1 MNRKFGKIENGK
13 LVFAPS
19 VIIDGEKQIITTDA
33 SVYLQYGYKEIIREP
48 YPQGEIVYKEHY
60 VESDTTITISWVENL
75 EATRQSVL
83 GKIAE
88 YDTSDA
94 VNSFTLGNVETWLN
108 RNDRVCLM
116 HSLEV
121 SQLKGETTYGLCVE
135 GVGVATLPILTIKGM
150 LDDIEFYAIQCYKRT
165 FEHKGAVN
173 ALTTCTELVNYDYT
187 QGYPAKLHFDI
198 DKNTNN

>member
-1 MNRKFGKIENGK
+1 MNTRFGKIENGK

-19 VIIDGEKQIITTDA
+19 VITDGDKQIISNDA
-33 SVYLQYGYKEIIREP
+33 SVYLRYGYKQILREP
-48 YPQGEIVYKEHY
+48 YPQSEIAYAKHY
-60 VESDTTITISWVENL
+60 VENDTTITISWVEDL

-108 RNDRVCLM
+108 RDDRVCLM

-135 GVGVATLPILTIKGM
+135 GVGVVTLPILTIKSM

-165 FEHKGAVN
+165 FEHKEAVN
-173 ALTTCTELVNYDYT
+173 ALTTCEELANYNYTE
-187 QGYPAKLHFDI
+187 GYPEKLHFDI
-198 DKNTNN
+198 

>member
-1 MNRKFGKIENGK
+1 MNTRFGKIENGK

-19 VIIDGEKQIITTDA
+19 VITDGDKQIITTDA
-33 SVYLQYGYKEIIREP
+33 SVYLRYGYKQIVREP
-48 YPQGEIVYKEHY
+48 YPQGTEIVYKERY
-60 VESDTTITISWVENL
+60 IESDTTITISWAEDL
-75 EATRQSVL
+75 EGTRQSVL
-83 GKIAE
+83 YKIAE

-94 VNSFTLGNVETWLN
+94 VNGFTLGEVETWLS
-108 RNDRVCLM
+108 RDDRVCLM

-135 GVGVATLPILTIKGM
+135 GVGVVTLPILTIKSM

-165 FEHKGAVN
+165 FEHKEAVG

-187 QGYPAKLHFDI
+187 EGYPEKLQFDI
-198 DKNTNN
+198 